1 MNIIVDTLEIA
12 CLYLVK
18 LSIMYNMYKFSKC
31 ILHTSDYFIQLSA
44 VKVSVSCV
52 ELNDVASC
60 LVVCCVVL
68 CVGGVTA

>member
-1 MNIIVDTLEIA
+1 M
-12 CLYLVK
+12 LYF
-18 LSIMYNMYKFSKC
+18 SAKFSKC
-31 ILHTSDYFIQLSA
+31 ILLTSDYFIQLSA